1 VTASSAP
8 VRVLLAGVGAF
19 GREHLDRLAAR
30 ADVRLVGVADTNPA
44 AAERIR
50 TLHGA
55 LPYHADPLRMID
67 ETEADAIV
75 IATPAASHV
84 EICARAL
91 GRGLCVLLEK
101 PVATSAEAASAL
113 LTSGQTS
120 TAFVLPGHVLRFSKD
135 HQRLVEIV
143 ESGLIGEVI
152 YVNSRRYR
160 DDSHAIRYGDTDPI
174 LTTLIHDV
182 DLAQWVTR
190 SYFRS
195 VLVQRS
201 GGPGH
206 RSMTTACATMATG
219 VVCHLCTAWTF
230 TDGDLPKD
238 RWEVVG
244 DHGSVELVV
253 GESLQ
258 LYREGRRTNLPLV
271 EADDSLRNEQDHFLA
286 CVRDRSRK
294 PALDL
299 LQAFAGLKL
308 ADAAKESLRAGRQVF
323 LSE

>member
-1 VTASSAP
+1 MSKFACGRS
-8 VRVLLAGVGAF
+8 VGA
-19 GREHLDRLAAR
+19 
-30 ADVRLVGVADTNPA
+30 
-44 AAERIR
+44 
-50 TLHGA
+50 
-55 LPYHADPLRMID
+55 
-67 ETEADAIV
+67 
-75 IATPAASHV
+75 
-84 EICARAL
+84 CA
-91 GRGLCVLLEK
+91 CLLEK

-113 LTSGQTS
+113 LASGQKS
-120 TAFVLPGHVLRFSKD
+120 AAFVLPGHVLRFSKD

-143 ESGLIGEVI
+143 NSGLIGEVI

-160 DDSHAIRYGDTDPI
+160 DDSHAIRYGDTDPV
-174 LTTLIHDV
+174 LMTLIHDV

-190 SYFRS
+190 SDFRS
-195 VLVQRS
+195 VLAQRS
-201 GGPGH
+201 GGSGY
-206 RSMTTACATMATG
+206 RSMTTACATTATG
-219 VVCHLCTAWTF
+219 VACHLRTAWTF
-230 TDGDLPKD
+230 RDGDLPKD

-294 PALDL
+294 PAVDL

>member
-1 VTASSAP
+1 MTASSAP
-8 VRVLLAGVGAF
+8 VRVLLAGAGAF
-19 GREHLDRLAAR
+19 GREHLDQLAER

-50 TLHGA
+50 SLHRA
-55 LPYHADPLRMID
+55 SPYHADALRMID

-84 EICARAL
+84 EICMRAL
-91 GRGLCVLLEK
+91 ERGLCVLLEK

-113 LTSGQTS
+113 LASGQKS
-120 TAFVLPGHVLRFSKD
+120 AAFVLPGHVLRFSKD

-143 ESGLIGEVI
+143 ELGLIGEVI

-160 DDSHAIRYGDTDPI
+160 DDSHATRYGDNDPI

-190 SYFRS
+190 SDFRS

-201 GGPGH
+201 GGPGY

-219 VVCHLCTAWTF
+219 VACHLSTAWTF
-230 TDGDLPKD
+230 RDGELPSD

-271 EADDSLRNEQDHFLA
+271 EADDSLRNEHNHFLA

-294 PALDL
+294 PELDL

>member
-1 VTASSAP
+1 MTASSAP

-19 GREHLDRLAAR
+19 GREHLDQLAAR

-50 TLHGA
+50 SLYGD

-67 ETEADAIV
+67 GTEADAIV

-113 LTSGQTS
+113 LASSQKS
-120 TAFVLPGHVLRFSKD
+120 AAFVLPGHVLRFSKD

-143 ESGLIGEVI
+143 NSGLIGEVI

-160 DDSHAIRYGDTDPI
+160 DDSHAIRYGDTDPV
-174 LTTLIHDV
+174 LMTLIHDV

-190 SYFRS
+190 SDFRS
-195 VLVQRS
+195 CSPS
-201 GGPGH
+201 GQ
-206 RSMTTACATMATG
+206 
-219 VVCHLCTAWTF
+219 
-230 TDGDLPKD
+230 GDLD
-238 RWEVVG
+238 T
-244 DHGSVELVV
+244 
-253 GESLQ
+253 
-258 LYREGRRTNLPLV
+258 GR
-271 EADDSLRNEQDHFLA
+271 
-286 CVRDRSRK
+286 
-294 PALDL
+294 
-299 LQAFAGLKL
+299 
-308 ADAAKESLRAGRQVF
+308 
-323 LSE
+323 